1 MAIEDF
7 LNDYQKNG
15 YKKEEYTPSMADPD
29 KSFIDNLVNMF
40 AINYNIEKAY
50 FGLLYNEEEDKDDL
64 YLAVDHHGHNE
75 AIKAIAEGVRYTYLP
90 DRQVIYTS
98 NVEDPE
104 LFSFIEQSNF
114 AFYAKGKYLALNML
128 IMNYYLDP
136 AGYQMHFM
144 YQVRAGKLVSLFKD
158 FDPSSNILNFQ
169 TFVRNGREFV
179 PLFSEKDMIY
189 KSGMTEVPA
198 DLTPLEFDW
207 PSLASILDGIEKLN
221 YYVLNP
227 GTSFEVEFNV

>member
-15 YKKEEYTPSMADPD
+15 HKKEEYTPSMADPD
-29 KSFIDNLVNMF
+29 KSFVDNLVNIF
-40 AINYNIEKAY
+40 AANPSIDKAY

-64 YLAVDHHGHNE
+64 FLAVEHHGENE
-75 AIKAIAEGVRYTYLP
+75 PIKTMAEIVRDTYLP
-90 DRQVIYTS
+90 DRQVTYTS

-136 AGYQMHFM
+136 AGYQLHFM

-169 TFVRNGREFV
+169 TFVRSGREFV

-207 PSLASILDGIEKLN
+207 PSLAGNLDGLEKLK

>member
-7 LNDYQKNG
+7 LNDYQSNG
-15 YKKEEYTPSMADPD
+15 YKKEEYTPTLADPD
-29 KSFIDNLVNMF
+29 KSFVDNLVTIF
-40 AINYNIEKAY
+40 AANPSIEKAY
-50 FGLLYNEEEDKDDL
+50 FGLLYNEEEDKNDL
-64 YLAVDHHGHNE
+64 FLAVEHHGKNE
-75 AIKAIAEGVRYTYLP
+75 PIKTMAEIVRDTYLP
-90 DRQVIYTS
+90 DRKVAFTS

-104 LFSFIEQSNF
+104 LFSFIEQNNF
-114 AFYAKGKYLALNML
+114 PFYTKGKYLALNML
-128 IMNYYLDP
+128 IINHYLDP
-136 AGYQMHFM
+136 VGYQMHFM
-144 YQVRAGKLVSLFKD
+144 YQVRTGKMVSLFKD
-158 FDPSSNILNFQ
+158 FDPSSNVLNFQ

-207 PSLASILDGIEKLN
+207 AKLLSTLDGIEKLR